1 MIRKSLILLSP
12 FVIVLAGLLCCG
24 QTKTSS
30 IDPVNTK
37 NTIKNLKTFKDDFDS
52 GLKDFWMTNEFTDS
66 TRYSIVRDPLNPE
79 NKVLKIQLKLTDR
92 IANGWRSEI
101 KIKTAIDSMGYK
113 NKLSFKFLLPESFY
127 AKEEK
132 KGRIV
137 IQQWHN
143 RPYPGLDWRSTIK
156 VRPPQALYF
165 EHDEKGNWILILQ
178 TGLFVGN
185 IDEVR
190 LGKID
195 SISPNVWHK
204 FELESFWSL
213 YSDGYFTAS
222 LDDNCFIYDGV
233 ENCKLDGRNMY
244 HTNPSYMKMGLYRSG
259 SQTNDREIF
268 FDDFEMTTGR
278 IHYFPLEH
286 DEN

>member
-1 MIRKSLILLSP
+1 MIRKSLILLSA
-12 FVIVLAGLLCCG
+12 FVIILAGFLCCG
-24 QTKTSS
+24 QTSMHS
-30 IDPVNTK
+30 IDSSKPR
-37 NTIKNLKTFKDDFDS
+37 NTIKNLKIFSDDFE
-52 GLKDFWMTNEFTDS
+52 GALKDFWMTNEFTDT
-66 TRYSIVRDPLNPE
+66 TRYGIVRDPLDPE

-101 KIKTAIDSMGYK
+101 KIKTALDSMGYK

-127 AKEEK
+127 AKEK
-132 KGRIV
+132 KSGRIV

-165 EHDEKGNWILILQ
+165 EHDENGDWRLILQ

-195 SISPNVWHK
+195 SISPNV
-204 FELESFWSL
+204 
-213 YSDGYFTAS
+213 
-222 LDDNCFIYDGV
+222 
-233 ENCKLDGRNMY
+233 
-244 HTNPSYMKMGLYRSG
+244 
-259 SQTNDREIF
+259 
-268 FDDFEMTTGR
+268 
-278 IHYFPLEH
+278 
-286 DEN
+286 